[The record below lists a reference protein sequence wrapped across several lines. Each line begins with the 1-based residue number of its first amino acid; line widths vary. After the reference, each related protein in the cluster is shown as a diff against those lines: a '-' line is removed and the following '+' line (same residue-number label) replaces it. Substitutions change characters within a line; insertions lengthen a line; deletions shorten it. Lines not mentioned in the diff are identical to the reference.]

1 MNWIKNLQ
9 VKFELK
15 SNQSSSILL
24 IILIAI
30 CIISLT
36 LSIILYLYLIESS
49 KQIEN
54 ISIDYVKL
62 NSISTITYLKEILQN
77 KIQVVSSNLDLLS
90 SLVQT
95 KQQDLSAIP
104 NFEAAQ
110 STTSDLTEGY
120 GWIDE
125 KGSGM
130 WSTAF
135 SGNKTTFQQYA
146 NLNASERPY
155 FKIPKETY
163 KPFVS
168 EAFMTTN
175 FNQVPRIVIAYPIL
189 SLKSDT
195 GLTTI
200 TNLTN
205 VNQSIGQDLL
215 NVKNIITSI
224 TNLTNIENLTDYKVQ
239 PVLHNL
245 DTNFLKNNFEFKGI
259 VTASINSA
267 ALDNY
272 IKDALFTRNLF
283 NNNNSNNNALFDNNS
298 KYDATLNP
306 NQPQNLE
313 YSNTIRSPSFFL
325 TPSFTS
331 STTYETLSAAL
342 IPNIVVADTNGVV
355 LYSNDE
361 KIKIG
366 SNYTSPEN
374 LDLIEKGYDP
384 PASGFLKTVL
394 QNMTNNKENSYSG
407 TLELVN
413 KQGNKIIVNFEPIL
427 FNDKN
432 MFYLSTNTKFFL
444 SETATNL
451 ISKQIT
457 FTFLFVGCLLF
468 MVFGFIAIVLS
479 INKKLKHEVN
489 NKTSQLLQNVRNLEI
504 SNEKL
509 VQSEEMEREFVNT
522 AAHELRTPTQAI
534 TGYSEL
540 DEELFDDIFK
550 NGKITI
556 DPELETSIKQIY
568 QHHESISRNASR
580 LDNLVNNL
588 LDVARLESSSNSKNI
603 SLPLYK
609 EKVDLVKEINDIINL
624 QLEKKINDKNINI
637 NFINNSIDENCW
649 VYVDRSRL
657 NQILVNLIDNALK
670 FTKKDGSID
679 ILIKANE
686 MNLSE
691 INSQNINQPI
701 NISEIVTKDITNKK
715 EVYVGISDSGRGI
728 SSTILPRLFGK
739 FVTDSDYGTGLG
751 LYITKKLVEAHG
763 GRIWAY
769 NNNDGVGSTFVFSLP
784 IYIDTEGDFRPT

>member
-1 MNWIKNLQ
+1 MN
-9 VKFELK
+9 F
-15 SNQSSSILL
+15 
-24 IILIAI
+24 
-30 CIISLT
+30 
-36 LSIILYLYLIESS
+36 S
-49 KQIEN
+49 K
-54 ISIDYVKL
+54 
-62 NSISTITYLKEILQN
+62 T
-77 KIQVVSSNLDLLS
+77 
-90 SLVQT
+90 
-95 KQQDLSAIP
+95 
-104 NFEAAQ
+104 
-110 STTSDLTEGY
+110 
-120 GWIDE
+120 
-125 KGSGM
+125 
-130 WSTAF
+130 
-135 SGNKTTFQQYA
+135 
-146 NLNASERPY
+146 
-155 FKIPKETY
+155 
-163 KPFVS
+163 
-168 EAFMTTN
+168 
-175 FNQVPRIVIAYPIL
+175 
-189 SLKSDT
+189 
-195 GLTTI
+195 
-200 TNLTN
+200 
-205 VNQSIGQDLL
+205 
-215 NVKNIITSI
+215 
-224 TNLTNIENLTDYKVQ
+224 
-239 PVLHNL
+239 
-245 DTNFLKNNFEFKGI
+245 
-259 VTASINSA
+259 
-267 ALDNY
+267 
-272 IKDALFTRNLF
+272 
-283 NNNNSNNNALFDNNS
+283 
-298 KYDATLNP
+298 
-306 NQPQNLE
+306 
-313 YSNTIRSPSFFL
+313 
-325 TPSFTS
+325 
-331 STTYETLSAAL
+331 
-342 IPNIVVADTNGVV
+342 
-355 LYSNDE
+355 
-361 KIKIG
+361 
-366 SNYTSPEN
+366 
-374 LDLIEKGYDP
+374 
-384 PASGFLKTVL
+384 
-394 QNMTNNKENSYSG
+394 
-407 TLELVN
+407 
-413 KQGNKIIVNFEPIL
+413 
-427 FNDKN
+427 
-432 MFYLSTNTKFFL
+432 
-444 SETATNL
+444 
-451 ISKQIT
+451 
-457 FTFLFVGCLLF
+457 
-468 MVFGFIAIVLS
+468 
-479 INKKLKHEVN
+479 
-489 NKTSQLLQNVRNLEI
+489 VRNLEI

-550 NGKITI
+550 NGKIPI
-556 DPELETSIKQIY
+556 DPELETSIKQLY

>member
-489 NKTSQLLQNVRNLEI
+489 NKTSELLQNVRNLEI

-550 NGKITI
+550 NGKIPI
-556 DPELETSIKQIY
+556 DPELETSIKQLY

-609 EKVDLVKEINDIINL
+609 EKVDI
-624 QLEKKINDKNINI
+624 
-637 NFINNSIDENCW
+637 W
-649 VYVDRSRL
+649 
-657 NQILVNLIDNALK
+657 LK
-670 FTKKDGSID
+670 
-679 ILIKANE
+679 
-686 MNLSE
+686 
-691 INSQNINQPI
+691 
-701 NISEIVTKDITNKK
+701 
-715 EVYVGISDSGRGI
+715 R
-728 SSTILPRLFGK
+728 
-739 FVTDSDYGTGLG
+739 
-751 LYITKKLVEAHG
+751 
-763 GRIWAY
+763 
-769 NNNDGVGSTFVFSLP
+769 
-784 IYIDTEGDFRPT
+784 

>member
-489 NKTSQLLQNVRNLEI
+489 NKTSELLQNVRNLEI

-550 NGKITI
+550 NGKIPI
-556 DPELETSIKQIY
+556 DPELETSIKQLY

-624 QLEKKINDKNINI
+624 QLKKKINDKNINI